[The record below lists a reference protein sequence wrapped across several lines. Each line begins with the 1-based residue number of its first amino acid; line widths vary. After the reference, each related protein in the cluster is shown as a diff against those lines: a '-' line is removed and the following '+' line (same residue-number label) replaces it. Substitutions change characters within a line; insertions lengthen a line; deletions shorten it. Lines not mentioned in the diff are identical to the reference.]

1 MPTDSDDPRDRG
13 RAVPLYDELVTLDL
27 PPHSTGYVYSVLRVS
42 GPLTHSQIADATG
55 YKRGTVEQA
64 LSKLRKKGLLAET
77 NTPATDHY
85 RQFYIDPDAVGS
97 KSVL

>member
-1 MPTDSDDPRDRG
+1 MPTDDPRDRG
-13 RAVPLYDELVTLDL
+13 RAVPLYDEVVALDPSL
-27 PPHSTGYVYSVLRVS
+27 RSTGYVYSMLRVS
-42 GPLTHSQIADATG
+42 GPLTYSQIVKATG
-55 YKRGTVEQA
+55 YKRGTVEQN
-64 LSKLRKKGLLAET
+64 LSELRKKGLLAET